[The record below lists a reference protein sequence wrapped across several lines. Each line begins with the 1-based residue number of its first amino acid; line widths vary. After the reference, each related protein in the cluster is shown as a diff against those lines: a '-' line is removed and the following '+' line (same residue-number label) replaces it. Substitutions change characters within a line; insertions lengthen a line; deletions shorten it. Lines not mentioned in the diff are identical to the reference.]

1 MLALHR
7 RGERFFQ
14 GFQAL
19 ETILQVAIS
28 VTVKRHIAVRAEA
41 SIAKLLDGLRATMPR
56 FNERFRGLA
65 RDCNLQFSWRDMA
78 TTFCLINQKGGCGK
92 SSTCFHLA
100 GAFAELG
107 MNVLLL
113 DMDPQGSLSQGF
125 LGSEFVEALSSKN
138 TMAMLFD
145 ENSHFESREK
155 LLHSTQFDTITIC
168 PANQTLAPF
177 NIPEPEKDGMVQYA
191 VRDFLAEQT
200 DFDVVL
206 IDCPPNLYR
215 CSWASMIAAD
225 YVLIPVPPEDFGTQG
240 LRAVH
245 QCVQQARRLNPNLR
259 RLGHLI
265 TRCDR
270 RLLVHRMYEQKLRE
284 LYGDLVMDTVV
295 TEASAFKVA
304 LTRRR
309 PVQFHDAR
317 SKAAKLTLSLAHE
330 ILDRISL
337 DERKCRVA

>member
-1 MLALHR
+1 
-7 RGERFFQ
+7 
-14 GFQAL
+14 
-19 ETILQVAIS
+19 
-28 VTVKRHIAVRAEA
+28 
-41 SIAKLLDGLRATMPR
+41 
-56 FNERFRGLA
+56 
-65 RDCNLQFSWRDMA
+65 MA

-107 MNVLLL
+107 INVLLL

-125 LGSEFVEALSSKN
+125 LGSEVVESLSSN
-138 TMAMLFD
+138 QTMAMLFD
-145 ENSHFESREK
+145 ETCFFESRDI
-155 LLHSTQFDTITIC
+155 LFVPTPFDRITIC

-177 NIPEPEKDGMVQYA
+177 NAPEPEKTGLLQYA
-191 VRDFLAEQT
+191 LREFLADQLE
-200 DFDVVL
+200 FDVVL

-215 CSWASMIAAD
+215 CSWTSMIAAD

-245 QCVQQARRLNPNLR
+245 QCVHQARQLNPDLR

-265 TRCDR
+265 TRCDN

-284 LYGDLVMDTVV
+284 MYGEMVMDTVV

-309 PVQFHDAR
+309 PVQMHEPQ
-317 SKAAKLTLSLAHE
+317 SKAAKLTLSLARE

-337 DERKCRVA
+337 DERKRRVA

>member
-1 MLALHR
+1 
-7 RGERFFQ
+7 
-14 GFQAL
+14 
-19 ETILQVAIS
+19 
-28 VTVKRHIAVRAEA
+28 
-41 SIAKLLDGLRATMPR
+41 
-56 FNERFRGLA
+56 
-65 RDCNLQFSWRDMA
+65 MA

-125 LGSEFVEALSSKN
+125 LGSEVVEALDSQQ
-138 TMAMLFD
+138 TMARLF
-145 ENSHFESREK
+145 EK
-155 LLHSTQFDTITIC
+155 SSFFASCDNLLVPTQFERITLC

-177 NIPEPEKDGMVQYA
+177 NAPEPEKTGMVQY
-191 VRDFLAEQT
+191 VIREFLAEQHVEQH

-215 CSWASMIAAD
+215 CSWTAMIAAD

-245 QCVQQARRLNPNLR
+245 QCVQQAQQLNPKLR
-259 RLGHLI
+259 RLDHLI
-265 TRCDR
+265 TRRDS

-284 LYGDLVMDTVV
+284 MYGEMVLKTVIP
-295 TEASAFKVA
+295 EASAFKVA

-309 PVQFHDAR
+309 PIHLHDPR
-317 SKAAKLTLSLAHE
+317 SKAAELTLSLARE
-330 ILDRISL
+330 ILERIGM
-337 DERKCRVA
+337 DERKLRVA